1 MVKKIFFLMVIFP
14 KTLMILGSGELGKEL
29 SIAAQSIGCKV
40 IACDKYQGA
49 PAMQVADVGIV
60 LDMSNEKEL
69 QNVIR
74 TYKPDFVIPEIEA
87 LAVEALKEIEKEGF
101 KVIPTARATAITM
114 NRDQIRNL
122 ASEKLGIKTARYAYA
137 SSKEELAEVS
147 EIIKYPFLIK
157 PVMSSSGK
165 GQSLVETKE
174 SLSQSWDL
182 AIQQA
187 RGYSSQVIVEEFL
200 NFDLEITLLTIKQAN
215 GETLFCPPIGHVQ
228 KDGDYQCSW
237 QPQELKVK
245 QLEEMK
251 SIARK
256 VTQELGGQGL
266 FGVEFFIRNE
276 EVIFSELSPRPH
288 DTGLVTLIS
297 QNISE
302 FELHLRA
309 ILELPIPQIT
319 CESPSASKVILSTG
333 QINKVAYTGLE
344 KALEIE
350 NTKILLFGKPNAKK
364 GRRMGVALSKGT
376 DLQEAIRKAEEA
388 SKAIEVIEKQPE

>member
-1 MVKKIFFLMVIFP
+1 MVKKIFLLMVIFP

-29 SIAAQSIGCKV
+29 SIAAQRIGCKV

-157 PVMSSSGK
+157 PVMRSSGK

-174 SLSQSWDL
+174 SLFKSWDL

-237 QPQELKVK
+237 QPQEIKAK

-251 SIARK
+251 SISRK

-266 FGVEFFIRNE
+266 FVVEF
-276 EVIFSELSPRPH
+276 
-288 DTGLVTLIS
+288 LIS

-309 ILELPIPQIT
+309 ILGLPIPQIT

-364 GRRMGVALSKGT
+364 GRRMGVALSKGA
-376 DLQEAIRKAEEA
+376 DLQEAVRKAEEA